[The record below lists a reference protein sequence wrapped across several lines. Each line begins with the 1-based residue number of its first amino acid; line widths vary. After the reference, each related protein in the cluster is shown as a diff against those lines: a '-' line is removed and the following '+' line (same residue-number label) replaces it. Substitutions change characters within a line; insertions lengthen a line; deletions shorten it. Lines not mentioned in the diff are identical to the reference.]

1 MAQAMLATEHLP
13 RALQTLIVQKAEGNP
28 FFVEEV
34 VKSLQEVGAIRR
46 AGDDYV
52 LSKPLE
58 EIVVPDTIQ
67 DVLMAR
73 IDRLEETSKKTL
85 QLASVIGREFSYR
98 LLERLADIRER
109 TEAYLQ
115 ELKAIELIYEKHL
128 FPELVYM
135 FKHALTQDVAYNSLL
150 IQRRQELHGL
160 IGQAIEELY
169 ADRLTEQ
176 YEVLAYHFAQGE
188 QWAKAL
194 EYLCKAA
201 DKAAQTFA
209 NREALALYDQAL
221 EAADHLGQAVNVQ
234 TMMAI
239 HQAKADLFS
248 VEALAQLGWA
258 SMRAHDMDRALAYAH
273 RAIEAAKEVDA
284 KPVLARGH
292 FVTGF
297 IHTAAARLNQAVKE
311 VDQVLNIVESTSDVF
326 HQSLALY
333 LGGLLKSFEG
343 EYAEASRFQ
352 TRALL
357 IAREQNLFLPLLHTH
372 FGYGITLT
380 SKGDYDEAL
389 ATFEE
394 GLKLSE
400 KVGDE
405 AMRYRLLNSLGWLY
419 IELGD
424 LDRAIDLNK
433 QAAERARMRDNPDT
447 IANAEINLADAF
459 LAKGDLTLAQEFL
472 DGVYHM
478 VKDPST
484 NQWMQWRYSTRLF
497 ASLGELWL
505 ARGDLAKAQEFADQC
520 LDIAVRTNSRK
531 NVVKGWR
538 LRGEIALLGKQSE
551 EAEEWLQQALSL
563 AQTVGNPTQLWKT
576 HNSLARLYE
585 KTKRQNLEREQWRAA
600 ATIVQSIADG
610 LPDDELRET
619 FINSAPVREIMEHV
633 K

>member
-1 MAQAMLATEHLP
+1 
-13 RALQTLIVQKAEGNP
+13 
-28 FFVEEV
+28 

-85 QLASVIGREFSYR
+85 QLASVIGREFTYR
-98 LLERLADIRER
+98 LLERIADIRER

-188 QWAKAL
+188 QWDKAL

-201 DKAAQTFA
+201 EKAAQNFA
-209 NREALALYDQAL
+209 NHEALALYDQAL

-248 VEALAQLGWA
+248 VLSEFENSRTEGERFLGLARRAGDRVSEAEALAQLGWA

-311 VDQVLNIVESTSDVF
+311 VDQVLNIVESTSDGF

-505 ARGDLAKAQEFADQC
+505 ARCDLAKAQEFADQC